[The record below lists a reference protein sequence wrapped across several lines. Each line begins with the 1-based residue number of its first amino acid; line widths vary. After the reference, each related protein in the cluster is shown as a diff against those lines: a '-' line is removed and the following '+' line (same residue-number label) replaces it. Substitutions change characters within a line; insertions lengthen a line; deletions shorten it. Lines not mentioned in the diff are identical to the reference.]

1 MHAATFAHN
10 QLLPPEIAASS
21 GSWFGRA
28 RSYPIFSPAWYRYR
42 SLALLTGSALVFVVL
57 AAFLVVP
64 MFNAPAMHIDWLT
77 VAKVAGVLLIPY
89 CALCLAG
96 PGLAVVIRRF
106 GLRRR
111 VEAAAILAALLLG
124 MVLSAGLL
132 ALFVAWYQSPV
143 VDLPNDMVVAHT
155 LPAIQF
161 RVDVKPGARGIHPGV
176 RIKQPKPGGTPIPPR
191 LQQVVQAMQAMAEA
205 KMAAQ
210 GVPAKGRAVV
220 GSGEEFAFLG
230 RAAQLA
236 IEDMRKLDA
245 GDPAVD
251 PARRADIEKHYAAA
265 ITQLYWHQK
274 RAVAAT
280 VPMTPQEN
288 EAMARLFAAV
298 PKPPQA
304 PPPADSFSRDMG
316 RFAVALIGSAALLL
330 ACWLGGLFDLFAFL
344 RQRGKLVDVL
354 QKEALQRALAARNS
368 AEMRLSVL
376 TAQVEPHFLFNT
388 LASVRSAISSDPQ
401 RATQIVDHMVSF
413 LRSTI
418 PQMRD
423 DAGSA
428 SVTLASQ
435 LDSARAYLA
444 LMHERIGR
452 LQFSIEV
459 EEGLEKASMPPLML
473 ISLVENA
480 VKHGVEPKIGPARIS
495 VSARRVEQ
503 QDMLLEVCVSDDGV
517 GFGETASGGGIGLA
531 NIQERLRSYYGQR
544 ASLTLKALPDGGVAA
559 ILRLPLSFE
568 P

>member
-1 MHAATFAHN
+1 MQAATVAHN

-28 RSYPIFSPAWYRYR
+28 RSYPIFSPAWVRYR

-64 MFNAPAMHIDWLT
+64 MLNAPAMHIDWLN
-77 VAKVAGVLLIPY
+77 VAKVAGVLVVPY
-89 CALCLAG
+89 CVLCLAG
-96 PGLAVVIRRF
+96 PGLAVLVRRF

-132 ALFVAWYQSPV
+132 FLLVAWYEVPE
-143 VDLPNDMVVAHT
+143 VDLANDMVVAHA

-161 RVDVKPGARGIHPGV
+161 RVDAKAGARSVFLGV
-176 RIKQPKPGGTPIPPR
+176 RSAAATAR
-191 LQQVVQAMQAMAEA
+191 LRQTLEAMALA
-205 KMAAQ
+205 GAPLNAR
-210 GVPAKGRAVV
+210 PAGA
-220 GSGEEFAFLG
+220 EEFPFLG
-230 RAAQLA
+230 HDARQAV
-236 IEDMRKLDA
+236 EDMRKLDA
-245 GDPAVD
+245 GDKSVD

-265 ITQLYWHQK
+265 ITQMYWHQ
-274 RAVAAT
+274 RRAAVATRTMAA
-280 VPMTPQEN
+280 QDQA
-288 EAMARLFAAV
+288 AMASLFAAM
-298 PKPPQA
+298 PRPAAA
-304 PPPADSFSRDMG
+304 PAVADPLSRNLG
-316 RFAVALIGSAALLL
+316 QFAAALIGSAALLL
-330 ACWLGGLFDLFAFL
+330 SCWLGGLFDLAAFL

-354 QKEALQRALAARNS
+354 QREELQRAQVARNT

-418 PQMRD
+418 PQMRN

-444 LMHERIGR
+444 LMHERIAR
-452 LQFSIEV
+452 LQFSIEA
-459 EEGLEKASMPPLML
+459 EPGLEKASMPPLML

-480 VKHGVEPKIGPARIS
+480 VKHGVEPKIGAARIC
-495 VSARRVEQ
+495 VSARRIEAQ
-503 QDMLLEVCVSDDGV
+503 EPLLEVCVSDDGV
-517 GFGETASGGGIGLA
+517 GFGDTASGGGIGLA

-568 P
+568 S